1 MEKKKFR
8 DCFSFDEYWMGI
20 AFLLSAKSSS
30 KHMMIAVENN
40 QLVCTSR
47 DDLICVSSQYNH
59 SRSQEIDIIV
69 GCKNL
74 PNCVVYSTFTPS
86 YSMLSNFVTANLRR
100 VIFYKTKELC
110 EDSQDLISYS
120 RAITLTPFAGNLN
133 WMRDYMPILESSG
146 IFV

>member
-8 DCFSFDEYWMGI
+8 DCFSYDEYWMGI

-47 DDLICVSSQYNH
+47 DDLICASPQYNH
-59 SRSQEIDIIV
+59 SRSQEIDIIA

-86 YSMLSNFVTANLRR
+86 YSILSNFVTANLRR

-120 RAITLTPFAGNLN
+120 RSITLTPFVGNLN